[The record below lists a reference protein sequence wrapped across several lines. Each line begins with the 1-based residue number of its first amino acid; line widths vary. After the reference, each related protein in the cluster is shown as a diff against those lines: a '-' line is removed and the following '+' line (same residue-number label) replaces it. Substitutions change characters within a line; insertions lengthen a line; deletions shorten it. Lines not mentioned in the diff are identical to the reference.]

1 MNNDTD
7 RTPGDHLVDEHLVD
21 LLKLIGRS
29 GRKITGLDKGRFVL
43 VPVDGQAPITD
54 EFSTLIRYDKPLHI
68 EFECVKTIKCHTY
81 KKVSYL
87 TIKHHPSVR
96 SSR

>member
-54 EFSTLIRYDKPLHI
+54 DFSTLIRYDKPLHI
-68 EFECVKTIKCHTY
+68 EFE
-81 KKVSYL
+81 
-87 TIKHHPSVR
+87 R
-96 SSR
+96 SPLSQGRLVLEPVDGQAPK